1 MTRPMRWTIMRPMV
15 AVTTLQAVEY
25 ARLAADVASDKQA
38 SDVVMLDIRGVCDF
52 TDYFVIL
59 TADSSRQ
66 LATLA
71 ADIEKE
77 LESHGASRHHREGE
91 AESGWVLLDFGDI
104 IVHLL
109 RPEQRDFYQ
118 IEGVWSEGIEAVR
131 FQ

>member
-1 MTRPMRWTIMRPMV
+1 MV
-15 AVTTLQAVEY
+15 AVTALQPVEY
-25 ARLAADVASDKQA
+25 ARLAASVASDKQA
-38 SDVVMLDIRGVCDF
+38 SDVVMLDLRGVCDF

-77 LESHGASRHHREGE
+77 LESHGASRHHTEGE
-91 AESGWVLLDFGDI
+91 AQSGWVLLDFGDI